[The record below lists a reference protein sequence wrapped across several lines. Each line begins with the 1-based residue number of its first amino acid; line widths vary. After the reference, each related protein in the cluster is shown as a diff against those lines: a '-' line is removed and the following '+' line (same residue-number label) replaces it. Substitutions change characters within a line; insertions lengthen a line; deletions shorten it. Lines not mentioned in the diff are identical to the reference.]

1 MKTKNITINIPEGYD
16 DVRFNE
22 KTKEIEFVKKDSKPR
37 SWKEYCDKVV
47 GTDCF
52 RAWFAVGQ
60 EAVSVSN
67 RLNCP
72 QANEFNT
79 EEEAKAFLALGK
91 LIQLRDAWWGDWKPD
106 WKDNETSKFII
117 FCERGVPVKNY
128 SYTYQHTLAFPTEE
142 MRNDFL
148 KTFRDLIEEAKIL
161 L

>member
-1 MKTKNITINIPEGYD
+1 MKTKNIKINIPEGYD

-47 GTDCF
+47 DTDCF

-60 EAVSVSN
+60 EDVSVGN

-79 EEEAKAFLALGK
+79 EKEAKAFLALGK
-91 LIQLRDAWWGDWKPD
+91 LIQLRDAWCGDWRPD
-106 WKDNETSKFII
+106 WNDGN
-117 FCERGVPVKNY
+117 VPKYGICNGYNSIGTDQWY
-128 SYTYQHTLAFPTEE
+128 SYNRILVFPTAE

-148 KTFRDLIEEAKIL
+148 RTFIDLIEDAKIL